1 MHKSGKTET
10 CVYQGAGNEKDED
23 ITFLDNIKSKL
34 TDYKPPYQ
42 ITDNIVNLLT
52 QISELLGR
60 WSASIQGE
68 LSPELRRK
76 NRIKTIQAS
85 LAIEN
90 NTLSVDQVTTLV
102 EGKRVMGLPHEIL
115 EVKNAVCSVF
125 IEFILTAI
133 RDELND
139 GINDGIKLSETDKSV
154 LKEIKKNPELT
165 VQQLTDT
172 IQRSLRTLER
182 SIKKLK
188 DQKYIKRQGSKKSGH
203 WVLLKK

>member
-1 MHKSGKTET
+1 M
-10 CVYQGAGNEKDED
+10 
-23 ITFLDNIKSKL
+23 

-42 ITDNIVNLLT
+42 ITDSIVNLLT
-52 QISELLGR
+52 QISELLGK
-60 WSASIQGE
+60 WSASVQEE

-90 NTLSVDQVTTLV
+90 NTLSVDQVTTLM
-102 EGKRVMGLPHEIL
+102 EGKCVMGLPHEIL
-115 EVKNAVCSVF
+115 EVKNANCSGF
-125 IEFILTAI
+125 IEFMLTAI

-139 GINDGIKLSETDKSV
+139 GIKLSETDKIV

-165 VQQLTDT
+165 AQQLTNT
-172 IQRSLRTLER
+172 IQKSLRTLER

-188 DQKYIKRQGSKKSGH
+188 DQKYIRRQGSKKSGH